1 MSLSD
6 NYPDIRSVWMND
18 YANAGVIDPRCVFT
32 RNDSTPSNVHYWS
45 DEDHLSSENLL
56 LQSSDFDTSWT
67 LTGINGTPTGGQT
80 DPSGGTNGFTVVE
93 ASGGTNHR
101 LHQIVTPTGDLAL
114 VVYAKQ
120 NTGTRYL
127 CLTLYSN
134 SPSTKNFESAV
145 FDLAGGSAA
154 TLSGTSSSF
163 TSVTTSQTAS
173 GNGYYKCVLKATGTI
188 RNANISLHN
197 SSTTSGLSTTNGLP
211 SYSGDG
217 SSSIVL
223 AFASLSS
230 VGGTDYRPTT
240 TQIHR
245 EYAATLKPVSY
256 SGQPRF
262 EYEPTGDREARGL
275 LIEGQAQNL
284 NTYSKNGANSSGV
297 YQYNTSY
304 AVATPNA
311 AIGPDGTL
319 SATLLTTTDAG
330 SPTVHSSY
338 ANLTGIAGSTA
349 HTMSVF
355 AKAAGHDTLVIH
367 AGAVYGAF
375 GANIYGTFTLTG
387 SGTASASGGTATAQ
401 IESCGNGWFRCSL
414 TETTASSPTGMRL
427 YYYVNSSSTYQG
439 DDYSGLILW
448 GFQTEAQSF
457 ASSWVDTGTSG
468 STSTRTADSLSVAT
482 ADIGYTGGPV
492 TLFAE
497 SSTQTPAYNSN
508 NRGVVDLSEPAS
520 SYNRVMIY
528 NRGAQAGGFLVNAD
542 NVQQGS
548 GFGGIT
554 DDSYTKVGVS
564 VDTNS
569 IKHCVNGGT
578 VSTDTSAVI
587 PDGLTK
593 MFIGQTRSGSG
604 FGGHIKR
611 IYLYPEST
619 TDTELQSLTS

>member
-1 MSLSD
+1 
-6 NYPDIRSVWMND
+6 MND

-45 DEDHLSSENLL
+45 DEDHVSSENLL
-56 LQSSDFDTSWT
+56 PYSENVGLWVQSGLLSR
-67 LTGINGTPTGGQT
+67 TGGQT
-80 DPSGGTNGFTVVE
+80 DPAGGSTGFTLQENSSTGIHRISQNVT
-93 ASGGTNHR
+93 AS
-101 LHQIVTPTGDLAL
+101 GDLAFT
-114 VVYAKQ
+114 VYAKQ
-120 NTGTRYL
+120 GSGTRYL
-127 CLTLYSN
+127 TLALYYATAN
-134 SPSTKNFESAV
+134 TVMAV
-145 FDLAGGSAA
+145 YDLAGGSPVTA
-154 TLSGTSSSF
+154 TGSSSTY
-163 TSVTTSQTAS
+163 TSITASQTAS
-173 GNGYYKCVLKATGTI
+173 GNGYYKCVLKATGSATVAI
-188 RNANISLHN
+188 VNLNDVA
-197 SSTTSGLSTTNGLP
+197 TTVGLDTNWGTK
-211 SYSGDG
+211 SYTGDG
-217 SSSIVL
+217 SSSLLV
-223 AFASLSS
+223 AYTGLSTVGS
-230 VGGTDYRPTT
+230 VDYNSTSG
-240 TQIHR
+240 QIHR
-245 EYAATLKPVSY
+245 EYAATLKSVAY

-262 EYEPTGDREARGL
+262 EYEPTGDRSARGL

>member
-45 DEDHLSSENLL
+45 DEDHVSSENLL

-245 EYAATLKPVSY
+245 EFAATLKPVSY

-262 EYEPTGDREARGL
+262 EYEPTGDREAKGL
-275 LIEGQAQNL
+275 LIESSSSNL
-284 NTYSKNGANSSGV
+284 FLRSDSIGSSAWVKFRSNRDGNV
-297 YQYNTSY
+297 
-304 AVATPNA
+304 AVA
-311 AIGPDGTL
+311 PDGTL
-319 SATLLTTTDAG
+319 TADKLREDASANNSHGIYQDF
-330 SPTVHSSY
+330 TVSNSSAY
-338 ANLTGIAGSTA
+338 TV
-349 HTMSVF
+349 SVF
-355 AKAAGHDTLVIH
+355 AKADGRSHFAIRFNDPLGSIFANDTAFFNLST
-367 AGAVYGAF
+367 GAT
-375 GANIYGTFTLTG
+375 GTTDPDIT
-387 SGTASASGGTATAQ
+387 SSIQ
-401 IESCGNGWFRCSL
+401 NCGNGWFRCIATRTTLDSGTGRFYFYLADADNSL
-414 TETTASSPTGMRL
+414 TYTG
-427 YYYVNSSSTYQG
+427 NK
-439 DDYSGLILW
+439 YSGILIW
-448 GFQTEAQSF
+448 GVMGSQSPHVSSYVKTEASQQTRSADSLSFIDDSIFEGGEHSIYWEGSVNGSIVDPRFMELSDGTVNNRIQFFYNDGSKVMLRTSVDGVSSKAAIQVTEPITGSVKLMATLKTAEARVVSNGTTITSATSDSFYSPSGLRKLNVGTNYAQGAQLNGHVKRVAVFSEALTETEAQS
-457 ASSWVDTGTSG
+457 
-468 STSTRTADSLSVAT
+468 
-482 ADIGYTGGPV
+482 
-492 TLFAE
+492 
-497 SSTQTPAYNSN
+497 
-508 NRGVVDLSEPAS
+508 
-520 SYNRVMIY
+520 
-528 NRGAQAGGFLVNAD
+528 
-542 NVQQGS
+542 
-548 GFGGIT
+548 
-554 DDSYTKVGVS
+554 
-564 VDTNS
+564 
-569 IKHCVNGGT
+569 
-578 VSTDTSAVI
+578 
-587 PDGLTK
+587 
-593 MFIGQTRSGSG
+593 
-604 FGGHIKR
+604 
-611 IYLYPEST
+611 
-619 TDTELQSLTS
+619 LTS

>member
-6 NYPDIRSVWMND
+6 NYPDIRALWMND
-18 YANAGVIDPRCVFT
+18 YANAGVIDPRCSFA
-32 RNDSTPSNVHYWS
+32 RSDSTPSNVHFWS
-45 DEDHLSSENLL
+45 SEDHLSSENLL
-56 LQSSDFDTSWT
+56 LQSSSLDTSPWTTSGASVNPTSVTGPDGATSDGWT
-67 LTGINGTPTGGQT
+67 LTEDGA
-80 DPSGGTNGFTVVE
+80 TN
-93 ASGGTNHR
+93 NHR
-101 LHQIVTPTGDLAL
+101 VVQTFSANAPSDSYAL
-114 VVYAKQ
+114 TFYGKRG
-120 NTGTRYL
+120 TGTRYASVVAY
-127 CLTLYSN
+127 T
-134 SPSTKNFESAV
+134 STNNYEIAT
-145 FDLAGGSAA
+145 FDLAGGAV
-154 TLSGTSSSF
+154 TFYSGSSS
-163 TSVTTSQTAS
+163 TYTGVSATQTAS
-173 GNGYYKCVLKATGTI
+173 GNGYYKCVFKFTGQVSGG
-188 RNANISLHN
+188 AVYMSDVA
-197 SSTTSGLSTTNGLP
+197 SPTSWGN
-211 SYSGDG
+211 YAVYQYAGD
-217 SSSIVL
+217 SSSSLVL
-223 AFASLSS
+223 SRFSLASTAA
-230 VGGTDYRPTT
+230 TDYNATT

-245 EYAATLKPVSY
+245 EYAATLKSVAY

-262 EYEPTGDREARGL
+262 EYEPTGDRGAKGL
-275 LIEGQAQNL
+275 LIEGQSSNL
-284 NTYSKNGANSSGV
+284 IGSSEDFSTSWQLLNATKSLEAIAPNGALNAIAFREGTNSLEKRLLRYYGASSGDATISV
-297 YQYNTSY
+297 Y
-304 AVATPNA
+304 AKLLGNA
-311 AIGPDGTL
+311 RR
-319 SATLLTTTDAG
+319 
-330 SPTVHSSY
+330 
-338 ANLTGIAGSTA
+338 
-349 HTMSVF
+349 
-355 AKAAGHDTLVIH
+355 LVIRE
-367 AGAVYGAF
+367 
-375 GANIYGTFTLTG
+375 AN
-387 SGTASASGGTATAQ
+387 ASAQYATFDLVTGTKVSGLGS
-401 IESCGNGWFRCSL
+401 IESVGNGWFRCQL
-414 TETTASSPTGMRL
+414 NL
-427 YYYVNSSSTYQG
+427 STNGTLQAAGFYIVPADGNYGNREYAG
-439 DDYSGLILW
+439 DGYSG
-448 GFQTEAQSF
+448 
-457 ASSWVDTGTSG
+457 
-468 STSTRTADSLSVAT
+468 VAT